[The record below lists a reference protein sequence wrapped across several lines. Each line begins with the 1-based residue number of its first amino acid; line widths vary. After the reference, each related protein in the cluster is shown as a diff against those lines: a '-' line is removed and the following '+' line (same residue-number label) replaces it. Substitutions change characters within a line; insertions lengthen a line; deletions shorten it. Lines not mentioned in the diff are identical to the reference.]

1 MKFYSTYIFIFLT
14 GFLIISC
21 GDETGTNKEEATVSE
36 NSGTGAETASAEST
50 EVMISQQQ
58 FDALDIKI
66 DTLATRSMSGFVEAN
81 GHLEVPPQSE
91 ATVTTS
97 LGANI
102 VSIEVIEGDNV
113 KKGQTLA
120 YIAHP
125 DIVEI
130 QTRFLNMAN
139 EMEFQEKEY
148 NRQQKLYEAG
158 VGSGEGF
165 QKAEAAYRNAKGNLQ
180 GLKAQLSLLNLDPQ
194 RILNGNLAQRV
205 PLKSPIA
212 GAVQK
217 VNIKTGQF
225 VQAQENL
232 FEIVNTEHVHADL
245 MVFEKDV
252 ARVEKGQQVNFTVE
266 SLPGTELQAKILS
279 IGKTFEE
286 DPKAL
291 HIHAEIEDK
300 PESLIPG
307 MYVRGR
313 IAVDNNQTVALPEDA
328 IAKNGERFF
337 VFTAEEEGGAW
348 SFKPVE
354 VVTGTKNN
362 GWVALKFLT
371 DSESGQKF
379 SYNNAYYLMAEMQKG
394 EGGGHH
400 H

>member
-1 MKFYSTYIFIFLT
+1 MKFYSKYIFIFLT
-14 GFLIISC
+14 GFLMISC
-21 GDETGTNKEEATVSE
+21 GDETGTNEKEAAVSE
-36 NSGTGAETASAEST
+36 NPGAGAEKASAKST

-102 VSIEVIEGDNV
+102 ASIEVIEGDNV
-113 KKGQTLA
+113 KKGQVLA
-120 YIAHP
+120 YISHP

-139 EMEFQEKEY
+139 EKEFQEKEY

-180 GLKAQLSLLNLDPQ
+180 GLKAQLSLLNLNPQ
-194 RILNGNLAQRV
+194 AILNGNLAQRV

-217 VNIKTGQF
+217 VNIKTGQY
-225 VQAQENL
+225 VQAQQNL

-245 MVFEKDV
+245 MVFERDV
-252 ARVEKGQQVNFTVE
+252 ALVEEGQQVNFTVE

-300 PESLIPG
+300 PKNLIPG

-313 IAVDNNQTVALPEDA
+313 IAVEDNGTMAMPEDA
-328 IAKNGERFF
+328 IATNGGRSY
-337 VFTAEEEGGAW
+337 VFSAEEEGEAW

-354 VVTGTKNN
+354 VITGTRDNE
-362 GWVALKFLT
+362 WVEVSFVSKPEAGLKFA
-371 DSESGQKF
+371 F
-379 SYNNAYYLMAEMQKG
+379 NNAYYLMAEMQKR
-394 EGGGHH
+394 EGGHH